1 MEILGLGVPDTQQ
14 FEPQEAAAHCPSD
27 IPAEPC
33 RRNSCHDVNLWQASW
48 LPEVRSGAI
57 NRPKQKPAV
66 TSYLQS
72 KSARPDCTSQSL
84 SLFLSFLSLHSLHS
98 FSLFSPFHLLFLLII
113 MIILVQ
119 MSTAFLQQCNINPSP
134 QSHWVCRDNPHHL
147 SQLCIQIVTVHC

>member
-1 MEILGLGVPDTQQ
+1 MGVLKNTKLWGNLKYSIPFPPLKPFKIKMEILGLGVPDTQQ
-14 FEPQEAAAHCPSD
+14 FEPREAAAHCPSD

-72 KSARPDCTSQSL
+72 KSTRPECTSQSL
-84 SLFLSFLSLHSLHS
+84 SLFLSFLPSIPSIC
-98 FSLFSPFHLLFLLII
+98 FLFL
-113 MIILVQ
+113 V
-119 MSTAFLQQCNINPSP
+119 PS
-134 QSHWVCRDNPHHL
+134 
-147 SQLCIQIVTVHC
+147 IFYFF